1 MAKKP
6 KASSQRISEKI
17 PVLMAEGKTQK
28 QAVGEAY
35 GMERAGRL
43 RRHGVYVRASKRR
56 TPTEPAR

>member
-1 MAKKP
+1 MGGGKRRTTISSKKTSR
-6 KASSQRISEKI
+6 KRISEKI

-43 RRHGVYVRASKRR
+43 RRHGVYVPVKK
-56 TPTEPAR
+56 